1 MTSKYDF
8 DIHDLTQDSMAAL
21 HRQIEIVDTLMRN
34 NKENFMLDSE
44 YKEVLSYLMQSMI
57 KIEDVLDT
65 IIYEVS
71 PIKLPW
77 YKRLFHR

>member
-1 MTSKYDF
+1 MPNKNKF
-8 DIHDLTQDSMAAL
+8 DLHDLTEDSMDAL

-34 NKENFMLDSE
+34 NKENPRLDSE
-44 YKEVLSYLMQSMI
+44 YKEVLSYLMQSMV

-65 IIYEVS
+65 IIYEVA